1 MNRYA
6 ISIPKPCHEDW
17 AGMTA
22 EEKGRFCAV
31 CQKTVV
37 DFTAMDAKQVDDFFD
52 TNAGTKVCGRFNTDQ
67 LSEPVKIEI
76 PRQALLMQR
85 SFLNIFLLA
94 LAISMGTTLFSCKR
108 ATGEPA
114 LVGEIAVVD
123 STAIDTASSAVPRGS
138 REEKQ
143 PSKDHLEAVESDPV
157 QTVTGTPMI
166 EPTIKHLTGDTVAE
180 PVKGKVKVSE

>member
-37 DFTAMDAKQVDDFFD
+37 DFTAMNTKQVDDFFD
-52 TNAGTKVCGRFNTDQ
+52 TNAGTKVCGRFSSDQ

-76 PRQALLMQR
+76 PRKALFMQR
-85 SFLNIFLLA
+85 SFLNVFLLA

-114 LVGEIAVVD
+114 VVGEIAVVD
-123 STAIDTASSAVPRGS
+123 STAIDTATAKIP
-138 REEKQ
+138 EK
-143 PSKDHLEAVESDPV
+143 PANS
-157 QTVTGTPMI
+157 G
-166 EPTIKHLTGDTVAE
+166 TIKHPVKGEDKPIRMGMVVEPEREHLTGDTIVE